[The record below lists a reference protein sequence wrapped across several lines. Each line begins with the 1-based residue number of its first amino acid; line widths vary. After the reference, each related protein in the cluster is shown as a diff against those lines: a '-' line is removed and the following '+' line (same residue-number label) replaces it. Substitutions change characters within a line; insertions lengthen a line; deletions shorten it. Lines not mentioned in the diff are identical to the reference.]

1 MLYFVGLSGTSIYK
15 GYSIGIDLTVAA
27 TGLPA
32 KALKREGLP
41 YESVTVQPNSHAG
54 YYPEAYPLT

>member
-1 MLYFVGLSGTSIYK
+1 MHGQTLRSYEGAIGTAIAK
-15 GYSIGIDLTVAA
+15 IFDLTVAA

-54 YYPEAYPLT
+54 YYA